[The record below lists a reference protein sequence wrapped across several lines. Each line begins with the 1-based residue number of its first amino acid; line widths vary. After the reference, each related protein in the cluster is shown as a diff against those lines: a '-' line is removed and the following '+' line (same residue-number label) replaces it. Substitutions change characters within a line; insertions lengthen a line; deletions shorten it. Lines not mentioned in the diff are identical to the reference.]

1 MYENLLIIGGILSIL
16 VAIITLVKFLFYTK
30 SEVDKKL
37 TDLKT
42 DTDNFEKQ
50 VLQKFQDLQ
59 SSFKDE
65 LTNTKESIFNKLL
78 EAERTNT
85 QARQEIYNKL
95 SESNQSFEEYN
106 QHMLELVSQV
116 KQDEKQTNLDF
127 MQLLNGV
134 KDELKSD
141 YINRYNDL
149 LRLVGTKTNNS
160 DFDRLE
166 TKFDKLSQTMT
177 ELKTIVQLNLEEV
190 SKHNH

>member
-16 VAIITLVKFLFYTK
+16 VAIVTLVKFLFYTK

-42 DTDNFEKQ
+42 DTDKFEKQ
-50 VLQKFQDLQ
+50 VLQKFQELQ
-59 SSFKDE
+59 ASFKDE

-78 EAERTNT
+78 EAERNNT

-116 KQDEKQTNLDF
+116 KQDEKQTNIDF